1 MPASSDI
8 PWAVCA
14 HDLAAQVFFSIG
26 EHEDHDGRQ
35 REASRLPEAE
45 REKAN
50 ARYIDMV
57 ADTRRMVGALRG
69 RNFPS
74 LRLCDVILPGEF
86 HITSPHLSLSLALR
100 YLYDA
105 PV

>member
-1 MPASSDI
+1 
-8 PWAVCA
+8 
-14 HDLAAQVFFSIG
+14 
-26 EHEDHDGRQ
+26 
-35 REASRLPEAE
+35 
-45 REKAN
+45 
-50 ARYIDMV
+50 MV